1 MIHHRVNLPVL
12 AVMLMLLLVRAEV
25 LVQTTLAQDMQS
37 DKPDEAQSMELSDE
51 EQKTV
56 QSVLEAMRLREMA
69 AREAAA
75 RLEAA
80 RNAYLAV
87 IYKFLSDHSLKSS
100 DYELSQDMK
109 SFVHKGKKSE
119 APLPNQLSKE

>member
-1 MIHHRVNLPVL
+1 MTEHSVNLQVL
-12 AVMLMLLLVRAEV
+12 AVMLMLLLARAAV
-25 LVQTTLAQDMQS
+25 SVQTALAQDMQS
-37 DKPDEAQSMELSDE
+37 GKPDEAQSIQLSDE

-69 AREAAA
+69 AREAVA

-87 IYKFLSDHSLKSS
+87 IYKFLSDHRLKSS
-100 DYELSQDMK
+100 DYELGQDMK
-109 SFVHKGKKSE
+109 SFVRKGKKSE
-119 APLPNQLSKE
+119 APLPPLISKE

>member
-1 MIHHRVNLPVL
+1 MSEHRVTLRVL
-12 AVMLMLLLVRAEV
+12 AVILMLLLVRAASS
-25 LVQTTLAQDMQS
+25 VQIIFAQDIQS
-37 DKPDEAQSMELSDE
+37 DNLDEAQSRQLSDE

-69 AREAAA
+69 AREAVA

-87 IYKFLSDHSLKSS
+87 LYKFLSDRSLKSS

-109 SFVHKGKKSE
+109 SFVRKGKKAE
-119 APLPNQLSKE
+119 APLPNQLGK